1 MPETQWNGPVK
12 AVDLESKYE
21 RVEQIG
27 EGAYGKVYVAREIT
41 SGDLVA
47 VKKIMIDPKKE
58 EEGFPITATREI
70 TLL

>member
-1 MPETQWNGPVK
+1 M
-12 AVDLESKYE
+12 
-21 RVEQIG
+21 
-27 EGAYGKVYVAREIT
+27 YVAKDIAN
-41 SGDLVA
+41 GDKVA